1 MRVINLSRIVA
12 AFAILLLAGAC
23 NDPSGPGGQYPESR
37 VGTTQPDS
45 PPEKPDDGKGG
56 KNEPEPNTRIR

>member
-23 NDPSGPGGQYPESR
+23 NDTSGPGGQYPEPR

-45 PPEKPDDGKGG
+45 PPEKPDGKGG